1 MTPDPGTLRRRLV
14 LEAPVETAD
23 GAGGTVRDHVAVA
36 TLWAALAPRGE
47 RGVVEADSAGAVVT
61 HRILVRAGPEIT
73 TLNRFR
79 AGSRLFRVVAVRDL
93 DPAGRYL
100 IVDAEERID

>member
-1 MTPDPGTLRRRLV
+1 MTPDPATLRRRLV

-36 TLWAALAPRGE
+36 TLWAALAPRDG
-47 RGVVEADSAGAVVT
+47 RGASEADAAGAVVT
-61 HRILVRAGPEIT
+61 HRILLRSGPEIT
-73 TLNRFR
+73 TRHRFR
-79 AGSRLFRVVAVRDL
+79 AGTRLFRVIAVRDL
-93 DPAGRYL
+93 DPAGRFL